1 MLRSWIPAF
10 AGMTG
15 KVRVKG
21 WDMSREIAFIA
32 ALRAYAT
39 DPAARGLMDDA
50 AVLPRPGGDLVLTH
64 DMMVEGVHY
73 LPGDAPADV
82 AWKLV
87 AVNLSDL
94 AAKGAVP
101 VGVLLGYAM
110 TQDPAWDAAFAQGI
124 GAAAAAMGVPLL
136 GGDTVRMPD
145 GAPRALG
152 LTAVGQAPASGAPSR
167 AGAGAGDRLWV
178 SGIVGD
184 AGLGL
189 AIRQGRAQ
197 GDVALVERYLRPQP
211 RLALGQALAPLVT
224 AMADMS
230 DGLLIDARRIAHA
243 SGCAITIDLGAVPLS
258 DAFLAAAG
266 GDVAARLKAATSGDD
281 YELLFTAPAAS
292 DPKIRAAAKACAVA
306 VTPVG
311 LCAVGQDIALT
322 LEEAAVALPG
332 NLGWLHD

>member
-1 MLRSWIPAF
+1 
-10 AGMTG
+10 
-15 KVRVKG
+15 
-21 WDMSREIAFIA
+21 MSREIAFIEV
-32 ALRAYAT
+32 LRAYVT

-94 AAKGAVP
+94 AAKGAAP
-101 VGVLLGYAM
+101 IGVLLGYAM
-110 TQDPAWDAAFAQGI
+110 TQDPAWDADFAQGI
-124 GAAAAAMGVPLL
+124 GAAAEAMGVALL

-152 LTAVGQAPASGAPSR
+152 LTAIGQAPASGAPSR

-178 SGIVGD
+178 SGTVGD

-189 AIRQGRAQ
+189 AIRQGRVQ
-197 GDVALVERYLRPQP
+197 GEPALVERYLRPQP

-230 DGLLIDARRIAHA
+230 DGLLIDARRIAGA
-243 SGCAITIDLGAVPLS
+243 SGCAITIDLGFVPLS
-258 DAFLAAAG
+258 DAFLATAG
-266 GDVAARLKAATSGDD
+266 GDAAARLTAVTSGDD
-281 YELLFTAPAAS
+281 YELLSTAPAANDS
-292 DPKIRAAAKACAVA
+292 KIRAAAKAVGGA
-306 VTPVG
+306 VTPIG

-322 LEEAAVALPG
+322 LEEAAVALPDK
-332 NLGWLHD
+332 LGWLHD

>member
-1 MLRSWIPAF
+1 
-10 AGMTG
+10 
-15 KVRVKG
+15 
-21 WDMSREIAFIA
+21 MSREIAFIA
-32 ALRAYAT
+32 ALRAYVT

-94 AAKGAVP
+94 AAKGAAP
-101 VGVLLGYAM
+101 IGVLLGYAM
-110 TQDPAWDAAFAQGI
+110 TGDVAWDAAFAQGI
-124 GAAAAAMGVPLL
+124 GAAAEAMGVALL

-152 LTAVGQAPASGAPSR
+152 LTAIGQAPASGAPSR
-167 AGAGAGDRLWV
+167 TGAGAGDRLWV
-178 SGIVGD
+178 SGTVGD

-197 GDVALVERYLRPQP
+197 GDAALVERYLRPQP

-230 DGLLIDARRIAHA
+230 DGLLIDARRVAHA
-243 SGCAITIDLGAVPLS
+243 SGCGMTIDLGAVPLS
-258 DAFLAAAG
+258 GAFLAAAG
-266 GDVAARLKAATSGDD
+266 DEAAARLAAATSGDD

-292 DPKIRAAAKACAVA
+292 DRKILAAAKACAIA
-306 VTPVG
+306 VTPIG

-322 LEEAAVALPG
+322 LGEAAVALPDK
-332 NLGWLHD
+332 LGWLHD

>member
-1 MLRSWIPAF
+1 
-10 AGMTG
+10 
-15 KVRVKG
+15 
-21 WDMSREIAFIA
+21 MSREIAFIEV
-32 ALRAYAT
+32 LRAYVT

-94 AAKGAVP
+94 AAKGAAP
-101 VGVLLGYAM
+101 IGVLLGYAM
-110 TQDPAWDAAFAQGI
+110 TQDPAWDADFAQGI
-124 GAAAAAMGVPLL
+124 GAAAEAMGVALL

-152 LTAVGQAPASGAPSR
+152 LTAIGQAPASGAPSR

-178 SGIVGD
+178 SGTVGD

-189 AIRQGRAQ
+189 AIRQGRVQ
-197 GDVALVERYLRPQP
+197 GEPALVERYLRPQP

-230 DGLLIDARRIAHA
+230 DGLLIDARRIAGA
-243 SGCAITIDLGAVPLS
+243 SGCAITIDLGFVPLS
-258 DAFLAAAG
+258 DAFLATAG
-266 GDVAARLKAATSGDD
+266 GDAAARLTAVTSGDD
-281 YELLFTAPAAS
+281 YELLFTAPAANDS
-292 DPKIRAAAKACAVA
+292 KIRAAAKAVGGA
-306 VTPVG
+306 VTPIG

-322 LEEAAVALPG
+322 LEEAAVALPDK
-332 NLGWLHD
+332 LGWLHD

>member
-1 MLRSWIPAF
+1 
-10 AGMTG
+10 
-15 KVRVKG
+15 
-21 WDMSREIAFIA
+21 MSREIAFIE
-32 ALRAYAT
+32 ALRAYAA

-94 AAKGAVP
+94 AAKGAAP
-101 VGVLLGYAM
+101 IGVLLGYAM
-110 TQDPAWDAAFAQGI
+110 TGDAGWDAAFAQGI
-124 GAAAAAMGVPLL
+124 GAAAEAMGVALL
-136 GGDTVRMPD
+136 GGDTVRMPA

-152 LTAVGQAPASGAPSR
+152 LTAIGQAPACGAPSR
-167 AGAGAGDRLWV
+167 AGAGGGDRLWV
-178 SGIVGD
+178 SGTVGD

-197 GDVALVERYLRPQP
+197 GDAALVERYLRPQP

-230 DGLLIDARRIAHA
+230 DGLLIDARRIAGA
-243 SGCAITIDLGAVPLS
+243 SGSAITIDLGAVPLS
-258 DAFLAAAG
+258 GAFLAAAG
-266 GDVAARLKAATSGDD
+266 DEAAARLTAATSGDD

-292 DPKIRAAAKACAVA
+292 DGKILAAAKAAGGA

-311 LCAVGQDIALT
+311 ICSAGQDIALT
-322 LEEAAVALPG
+322 LGTKPVPLPG

>member
-1 MLRSWIPAF
+1 
-10 AGMTG
+10 
-15 KVRVKG
+15 
-21 WDMSREIAFIA
+21 MSREIAFIA

-101 VGVLLGYAM
+101 AGVLLGYAM

-124 GAAAAAMGVPLL
+124 GAAADAMGVPLL

-152 LTAVGQAPASGAPSR
+152 LTAIGQAPAFGAPSR

-178 SGIVGD
+178 SGTVGD

-197 GDVALVERYLRPQP
+197 GDAALVERYLRPQP

-230 DGLLIDARRIAHA
+230 DGLLIDARRVAHA
-243 SGCAITIDLGAVPLS
+243 SGCGMTIDLGAVPLS

-266 GDVAARLKAATSGDD
+266 GDAAARLTAATSGDD

-292 DPKIRAAAKACAVA
+292 DRKILAAAKAVGGA
-306 VTPVG
+306 VTPLG
-311 LCAVGQDIALT
+311 ICTAGQDIALT
-322 LEEAAVALPG
+322 LGDEPLPLPD

>member
-1 MLRSWIPAF
+1 
-10 AGMTG
+10 
-15 KVRVKG
+15 
-21 WDMSREIAFIA
+21 MSREIAFIA
-32 ALRAYAT
+32 ALRAYVT

-94 AAKGAVP
+94 AAKGAAP
-101 VGVLLGYAM
+101 IGVLLGYAM
-110 TQDPAWDAAFAQGI
+110 TGDVAWDAAFAQGI
-124 GAAAAAMGVPLL
+124 GAAAEAMGVALL

-152 LTAVGQAPASGAPSR
+152 LTAIGQAPASGAPSR
-167 AGAGAGDRLWV
+167 TGAGAGDRLWV
-178 SGIVGD
+178 SGTVGD

-197 GDVALVERYLRPQP
+197 GDAALVERYLRPQP

-230 DGLLIDARRIAHA
+230 DGLLIDARRVAHA
-243 SGCAITIDLGAVPLS
+243 SGCGMTIDLGAVPLS
-258 DAFLAAAG
+258 GAFLAAAG
-266 GDVAARLKAATSGDD
+266 DEAAARLAAATSGDD
-281 YELLFTAPAAS
+281 YELLFTAPAANDS
-292 DPKIRAAAKACAVA
+292 KIRAAAKAVGGA
-306 VTPVG
+306 VTPIG

-322 LEEAAVALPG
+322 LEEAAVALPDK
-332 NLGWLHD
+332 LGWLHD